1 MIDLSDYGG
10 GEIRLEN
17 VAVADMD
24 AEDFNFYEAPV
35 DPGVEGM

>member
-17 VAVADMD
+17 VAVADLD
-24 AEDFNFYEAPV
+24 AEDFPICEAPMDSGV
-35 DPGVEGM
+35 DGM

>member
-10 GEIRLEN
+10 GEIRLKN
-17 VAVADMD
+17 VAVTELD

-35 DPGVEGM
+35 DSNTDGM